1 MEDPWPGV
9 TVEVMA
15 HQPIHRPREED
26 DGRAGNTHRA
36 GKKCEERGAN
46 APRDPFTRYGVYNRI
61 DHRSQTE
68 QRHRK
73 TDDEA
78 GVRSVR
84 GNGGA
89 NHYPRV
95 EGASFV

>member
-1 MEDPWPGV
+1 M
-9 TVEVMA
+9 
-15 HQPIHRPREED
+15 RSPRKP
-26 DGRAGNTHRA
+26 RAGANRRLRRKRA

-78 GVRSVR
+78 GVRSVH
-84 GNGGA
+84 GNSGA
-89 NHYPRV
+89 NHYPRI